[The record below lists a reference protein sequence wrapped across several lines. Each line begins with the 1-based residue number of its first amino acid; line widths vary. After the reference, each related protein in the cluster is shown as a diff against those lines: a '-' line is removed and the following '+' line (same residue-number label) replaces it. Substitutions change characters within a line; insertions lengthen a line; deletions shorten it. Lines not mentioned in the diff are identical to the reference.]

1 MEAGLISNYGYSSL
15 KSANNSKNTEKLLAK
30 RIDSTQELSEEEE
43 MTAFKKEFYDDLS
56 KIISHRSISNAAVN
70 ISESAFENM
79 KADPEYREKVLSLI
93 KRDLQSAYR
102 PGSTS
107 VVLTVGA
114 TLDDYRGDSW
124 SVGYDSEFYSRS
136 QNSFYK
142 KTSKNN
148 DTQKKQLKEYAAEK
162 SQAKKLQQKLLNEK
176 IAKQQLE
183 DKQLLQEWN
192 NKRIMTQ
199 ASAAY
204 EASFITQN
212 I

>member
-1 MEAGLISNYGYSSL
+1 MELGSISNYGYSSL
-15 KSANNSKNTEKLLAK
+15 KNAKNSKTTEKLLAE
-30 RIDSTQELSEEEE
+30 RADSTQELSEEEE

-56 KIISHRSISNAAVN
+56 IIISHRSISNAAVN

-183 DKQLLQEWN
+183 DKHLLQEWN

>member
-1 MEAGLISNYGYSSL
+1 MELGSISNYGYSSL
-15 KSANNSKNTEKLLAK
+15 KNAKNSKTTEKLLAE
-30 RIDSTQELSEEEE
+30 RADSTQELSEEEE